1 MTTSICAYVKERHI
15 GLTCWFEALQCHGLL
30 SWPMSWHISAVEKHN
45 LKRCTLEMMTVH
57 QTGSQPHTINKG
69 NGPSLLS
76 LQFLFF
82 PKLFLSFQRKRKCAE
97 KQLIIIIYVL
107 EYERT
112 SHKELSSPK
121 IV

>member
-1 MTTSICAYVKERHI
+1 MKERHI
-15 GLTCWFEALQCHGLL
+15 RLTAGLKPCNAMAFYPGLCLIAHFSCCEAQL
-30 SWPMSWHISAVEKHN
+30 
-45 LKRCTLEMMTVH
+45 LKRYTLEMLTVY

-69 NGPSLLS
+69 NDPSLLS
-76 LQFLFF
+76 LRFLFF
-82 PKLFLSFQRKRKCAE
+82 PKLFLSFQRKRKCAQ

-112 SHKELSSPK
+112 SHKELSSPQ